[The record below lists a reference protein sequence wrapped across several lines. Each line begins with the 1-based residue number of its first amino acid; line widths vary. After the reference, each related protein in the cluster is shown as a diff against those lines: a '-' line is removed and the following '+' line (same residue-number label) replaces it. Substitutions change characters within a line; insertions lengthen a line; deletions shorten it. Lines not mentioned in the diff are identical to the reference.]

1 MSRNL
6 KTILRRTTLNSI
18 INAYPS
24 IRNAYHKFEKEQIN
38 TLTYSKLKEIVL
50 DDISVKKYI
59 HTLVDDFKA
68 LTSMFWNYYRNL
80 FRHNQGIFELA
91 AEMKRLDQQIKTIPD
106 YRKIMMEKIKM
117 EEMQNLT
124 TIHTVIDKTPESEL
138 KPEKKR
144 SEKEKETA
152 KMYKRIEKKEAK
164 LKKTI
169 ANDLKQVTITR
180 KQLNEDKEMLN
191 EMADDLDDYYN
202 EIAGQITLHMLKF
215 SQNWNDEQSKKLF
228 TALEL
233 GNPQFGIRNGVNI
246 LIATKT

>member
-1 MSRNL
+1 MPRDL
-6 KTILRRTTLNSI
+6 KIILKRTTLNSI

-38 TLTYSKLKEIVL
+38 TLTNSKLKEIVL

-91 AEMKRLDQQIKTIPD
+91 TEMKRLDQQIKTIPD

-117 EEMQNLT
+117 EEMQILT

-138 KPEKKR
+138 KPEKK
-144 SEKEKETA
+144 KV
-152 KMYKRIEKKEAK
+152 KKK
-164 LKKTI
+164 
-169 ANDLKQVTITR
+169 
-180 KQLNEDKEMLN
+180 
-191 EMADDLDDYYN
+191 
-202 EIAGQITLHMLKF
+202 
-215 SQNWNDEQSKKLF
+215 KKL
-228 TALEL
+228 
-233 GNPQFGIRNGVNI
+233 QKC
-246 LIATKT
+246 TKE